1 MKNEYSEFEWIIPI
15 RKNDTSI
22 AFTGFFLAGFALG
35 TILFSTLLI
44 NGFGDLQSDSSEFLF
59 PLIAHIIITIYFL
72 NIFLWHS
79 RGKEI
84 IKIHKGLLTIGQK
97 GKLFNKSNSYQISEI
112 KNLQVR
118 SGEFGQKGLQFIKE
132 LLVTGNLGLISF
144 EHRGINVRFMSN
156 TEKEKADIIATKISE
171 NIKH

>member
-1 MKNEYSEFEWIIPI
+1 MDYSYSKKRYINSFY
-15 RKNDTSI
+15 
-22 AFTGFFLAGFALG
+22 GFFLAGFALG
-35 TILFSTLLI
+35 TILFSALLI

-59 PLIAHIIITIYFL
+59 PLIVNIIFGIYFL

-84 IKIHKGLLTIGQK
+84 IKIHKGLLTIGHK
-97 GKLFNKSNSYQISEI
+97 GKLFNKSKSYQISEI
-112 KNLQVR
+112 KNLQVQ
-118 SGEFGQKGLQFIKE
+118 SGEFRQNGLQFIKE

-144 EHRGINVRFMSN
+144 EHRGIIIRFMSN
-156 TEKEKADIIATKISE
+156 TEKEKANIIAAKISE